1 MYGIVKINK
10 EDYDCEGPLFL
21 MKLNAAMNYR
31 AKLEKE
37 AMDKVKEA
45 QENER

>member
-1 MYGIVKINK
+1 
-10 EDYDCEGPLFL
+10 

-37 AMDKVKEA
+37 TLEKAKQE